1 MKYKA
6 LVHIHKSSLVELY
19 NLAVAESDALKN
31 DISLLGNVI
40 QRLSTELTRYENQT
54 EATSK
59 GKSLVKKDYYF
70 FTLENKMTKFQVF
83 FLKCF
88 FWLLRIL
95 KKKKK
100 NCPRSICYFCGHMEK
115 ETSWISLT
123 AYIRY

>member
-19 NLAVAESDALKN
+19 NLVVAESNALKN

-54 EATSK
+54 EATRK

-88 FWLLRIL
+88 FWLLRI

-100 NCPRSICYFCGHMEK
+100 VVLDQFVIFVVTWKRKRVGSI
-115 ETSWISLT
+115 
-123 AYIRY
+123 

>member
-19 NLAVAESDALKN
+19 NLAVAESNALKN

-54 EATSK
+54 EATRK

-88 FWLLRIL
+88 FRLLRI
-95 KKKKK
+95 KKKVVLDQFVIFVVTWKRK
-100 NCPRSICYFCGHMEK
+100 RVGSI
-115 ETSWISLT
+115 
-123 AYIRY
+123 